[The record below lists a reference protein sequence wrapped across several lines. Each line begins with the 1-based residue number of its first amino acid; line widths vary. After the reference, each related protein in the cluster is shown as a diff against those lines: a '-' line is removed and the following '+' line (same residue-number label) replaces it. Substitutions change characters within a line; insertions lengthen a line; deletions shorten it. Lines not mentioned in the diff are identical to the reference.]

1 MLLLQFHIFTGG
13 QSMKHVYIPLTS
25 LVDFMDGS
33 GIYDEIQFPLT
44 QHLLSL
50 GTDSD
55 IPSSF

>member
-1 MLLLQFHIFTGG
+1 
-13 QSMKHVYIPLTS
+13 MKHVYIPLTS
-25 LVDFMDGS
+25 LTDFMDGS
-33 GIYDEIQFPLT
+33 GIYDEIQFPLA